1 MTIGSI
7 TNSTAGPTAA
17 GTPTAGPSG
26 TSSST
31 STTNSNEVSQL
42 DNPDLF
48 IKLLMAELENQSP
61 TSPTTPSS
69 ILQQTSELSQVEA
82 VTSMTKAVDQQEQVS
97 ENSEATSLVGQQV
110 TAVVGGTT
118 VSGAVSDVTLS
129 SSGSPVLDVGGTQV
143 PLSSVTQVGS

>member
-7 TNSTAGPTAA
+7 TNSTAAPTAA
-17 GTPTAGPSG
+17 GTGTAGPSA

-143 PLSSVTQVGS
+143 PLSSLTQVGS